1 MAQAVDAPLT
11 RHRTGRFLGR
21 RPFAVRPENVFA
33 PGHWEPRKAN
43 PELVK
48 ALALVQSQ
56 VTEARALLALP
67 DDQAPLRTEQ
77 SRERLRE
84 LLSSDVDALSSDAAW
99 ELANALKRELLLL
112 ADKHYVWTRLAYEAE
127 REKHPGHWHS
137 WSEHFGSEDLS
148 RLLKL
153 ENGTVNADVQA
164 QAVNRLRF
172 LYQER
177 AEAGLERR
185 VRAAQKCRYLGILA
199 LGLVVI
205 FLALSAIIQRI
216 GGGGMWQSIA
226 LVALA
231 GALGAMLAGTFRV
244 RDKLVELDDLRSFW
258 PAMRVQPLVG
268 AVSGLVI
275 LLVLQ
280 SGAIALGNGDST
292 SWAAQALFA
301 FAAGFSEPF
310 FLGVVEKVAVLP
322 DKENGEAKKR

>member
-1 MAQAVDAPLT
+1 M
-11 RHRTGRFLGR
+11 
-21 RPFAVRPENVFA
+21 AVRPQSVFA
-33 PGHWEPRKAN
+33 PGHWEARKAN
-43 PELVK
+43 PELAK

-56 VTEARALLALP
+56 VTEARALLALA
-67 DDQAPLRTEQ
+67 DEQAPLRTEQ
-77 SRERLRE
+77 SMERLCE
-84 LLSSDVDALSSDAAW
+84 LLSSDVDTLSSDGAW

-112 ADKHYVWTRLAYEAE
+112 GDKHYVWTRLVYEKE
-127 REKHPGHWHS
+127 RDKHPDHWHS
-137 WSEHFGSEDLS
+137 WSEHFGSEDLD

-153 ENGTVNADVQA
+153 ENGDENADAQA

-199 LGLVVI
+199 SGLIVV
-205 FLALSAIIQRI
+205 FLTLSGIIQKI
-216 GGGGMWQSIA
+216 SGGGMWQSIA
-226 LVALA
+226 LVGLA

-268 AVSGLVI
+268 AVSGLII

-280 SGAIALGNGDST
+280 SGAIALGNSDSS
-292 SWAAQALFA
+292 SWASQALFA

-322 DKENGEAKKR
+322 DKQNGEEKKR